1 MPAGALQLDGARPQQ
16 RAAASAAAAAITAV
30 QQPQQPAAPAPVL
43 LEAARAAQPP
53 ISMTA
58 ALDPVSDLSMALS
71 SEADAA
77 HAAAVAAVV
86 PLLRVAADPAVAAA
100 IKQGLKQ
107 LYAAVRE
114 GASVPEA
121 VLQAITGSLRG
132 LAVPACGTT
141 AAIPTAAPAAA
152 APTSTGKKRKHG
164 TAIMAA
170 AAAAAEADNSKKQ
183 KVQKPSPAVSDGRP
197 GVWLDEDEAG
207 DDACWVQLGDHVF
220 MEVDAD
226 TFMRDPASFKVA
238 AAAAATTAEYAG
250 GAAGSSSKRN
260 TNKSSSSN
268 KRNSKSSR
276 NKHSSSSS
284 SSSSSTH
291 LIWLFR
297 VERFEGNFIKGRFYQ
312 NAARDLAQP
321 LQLQRKLQE
330 LCSDKISSILHV
342 LQPSETSSS
351 KALET
356 LTRVEAE
363 WLQEVQ
369 LRLS

>member
-1 MPAGALQLDGARPQQ
+1 
-16 RAAASAAAAAITAV
+16 
-30 QQPQQPAAPAPVL
+30 
-43 LEAARAAQPP
+43 
-53 ISMTA
+53 
-58 ALDPVSDLSMALS
+58 
-71 SEADAA
+71 
-77 HAAAVAAVV
+77 
-86 PLLRVAADPAVAAA
+86 
-100 IKQGLKQ
+100 
-107 LYAAVRE
+107 
-114 GASVPEA
+114 
-121 VLQAITGSLRG
+121 
-132 LAVPACGTT
+132 
-141 AAIPTAAPAAA
+141 
-152 APTSTGKKRKHG
+152 
-164 TAIMAA
+164 
-170 AAAAAEADNSKKQ
+170 
-183 KVQKPSPAVSDGRP
+183 
-197 GVWLDEDEAG
+197 
-207 DDACWVQLGDHVF
+207 

-276 NKHSSSSS
+276 NKHSS

>member
-16 RAAASAAAAAITAV
+16 RAAANAAAAAITAV

-238 AAAAATTAEYAG
+238 AAAAATTAEDAG
-250 GAAGSSSKRN
+250 GAAGSSCKRN

-312 NAARDLAQP
+312 NAVRDLAQP

>member
-1 MPAGALQLDGARPQQ
+1 
-16 RAAASAAAAAITAV
+16 
-30 QQPQQPAAPAPVL
+30 
-43 LEAARAAQPP
+43 
-53 ISMTA
+53 
-58 ALDPVSDLSMALS
+58 MALS

-77 HAAAVAAVV
+77 HTAAVAAVV

-100 IKQGLKQ
+100 IMQGLKQ

-152 APTSTGKKRKHG
+152 AAAAAPTSTGKKRKHG

-170 AAAAAEADNSKKQ
+170 AAATAEADNSKKQ

-284 SSSSSTH
+284 SSSSGTH
-291 LIWLFR
+291 LNWLFL

-321 LQLQRKLQE
+321 LQLQRKWQE